1 MLMNVL
7 EILVKMVE
15 PVEMELVDILVNVYL
30 DLLVKCVKQ
39 VGPYNSI
46 NGLKLWMYCN
56 GLRWHNMQLAL
67 RFSIVTRWNAY
78 YCWKYCNT

>member
-46 NGLKLWMYCN
+46 NSLKLWMYGN